1 MMSEKIKGTITSI
14 TQTENKI
21 KFRINP
27 FWQIDDNGEIIS
39 LIKSGETYLEFS
51 QDTDFIADNIYANI
65 LAMAFTNSNLCDFE
79 VIKIDET
86 EHEKKLKSV
95 TIGNRRK

>member
-1 MMSEKIKGTITSI
+1 MSEKIKGTITSI
-14 TQTENKI
+14 TQTEENI
-21 KFRINP
+21 KFKINP

-65 LAMAFTNSNLCDFE
+65 LAMAYANSNLCEFE
-79 VIKIDET
+79 FINSGT
-86 EHEKKLKSV
+86 SEKKRELISV